1 MRQVQLPIVSVV
13 RKFLSIRCS
22 HGYVYRRLCSH
33 CHRVQPNEKTRSLC
47 GSTCRKRKGT
57 QLVQNALRWPA
68 ASNSTNKA
76 PIPTQLKKLVRKYP
90 QWEEE
95 LHPLFKATEI
105 VLNVSR
111 CELCTSSCTK
121 SKPPK
126 PRRAKPEIV
135 PESYAAVLS
144 VVTQP
149 SSLQTAASI
158 RTACLSFCLKL
169 RQASNRGRQS
179 CGFCV
184 FCVCV
189 KSKQPIMS
197 QQIDH

>member
-22 HGYVYRRLCSH
+22 HGYVYRRICSH

-95 LHPLFKATEI
+95 LPPLFKATEI

-121 SKPPK
+121 SKPPTNGCFHSNCM
-126 PRRAKPEIV
+126 PFL
-135 PESYAAVLS
+135 LS
-144 VVTQP
+144 KVE
-149 SSLQTAASI
+149 A
-158 RTACLSFCLKL
+158 
-169 RQASNRGRQS
+169 
-179 CGFCV
+179 
-184 FCVCV
+184 
-189 KSKQPIMS
+189 SKQPWTTILRVLCFLCLR
-197 QQIDH
+197 

>member
-1 MRQVQLPIVSVV
+1 MMWGAIFMETANWHLACSISYVSRDSRYMRQVQLPIVSVV

-95 LHPLFKATEI
+95 LPPLFKATEI

-111 CELCTSSCTK
+111 CELCTSSCTN

-135 PESYAAVLS
+135 PRVLRS
-144 VVTQP
+144 R
-149 SSLQTAASI
+149 S
-158 RTACLSFCLKL
+158 
-169 RQASNRGRQS
+169 
-179 CGFCV
+179 
-184 FCVCV
+184 
-189 KSKQPIMS
+189 
-197 QQIDH
+197 